1 MMLIFVFST
10 ASHTKAG
17 GSMGQFMS
25 KMNKSPTKWI
35 NESTWKEC
43 FQLSSSIS
51 AFAGLCS
58 NITVNSAFWNK
69 FSASEN
75 PFKFLENSSVV
86 TGGMMPYQLNVY
98 LPHCNLLLCILLAET
113 IQLAEAIVILRVR
126 SLTITGKILSRIEG
140 EWTTMGYKIEDFHL
154 VIELKVDNKQRI
166 EIIKFVETVTYQTVD
181 LFLEKGEYVHYVPL
195 YWPKKSLF
203 SFPDT

>member
-1 MMLIFVFST
+1 MWSLQRITSVNCKWMMLIFVFST
-10 ASHTKAG
+10 ASHTTAG

-58 NITVNSAFWNK
+58 NITVNSAFWSK

-75 PFKFLENSSVV
+75 PFTFLENSSVV
-86 TGGMMPYQLNVY
+86 TEGMIPYQLNRCNCHTVWSSVKQWCPSY
-98 LPHCNLLLCILLAET
+98 HKTPLTVSFFNIPLFFLLHKLSYFMLNCPSTLLLCPFLENLLLI
-113 IQLAEAIVILRVR
+113 
-126 SLTITGKILSRIEG
+126 SLT
-140 EWTTMGYKIEDFHL
+140 
-154 VIELKVDNKQRI
+154 
-166 EIIKFVETVTYQTVD
+166 
-181 LFLEKGEYVHYVPL
+181 
-195 YWPKKSLF
+195 
-203 SFPDT
+203 

>member
-1 MMLIFVFST
+1 MVFFMSEISFESFTLIFHCFSCCILH
-10 ASHTKAG
+10 AK
-17 GSMGQFMS
+17 
-25 KMNKSPTKWI
+25 
-35 NESTWKEC
+35 
-43 FQLSSSIS
+43 LSLHFVTLS
-51 AFAGLCS
+51 F
-58 NITVNSAFWNK
+58 FRK
-69 FSASEN
+69 FDAHI
-75 PFKFLENSSVV
+75 L
-86 TGGMMPYQLNVY
+86 
-98 LPHCNLLLCILLAET
+98 NLLLCILLAET

-154 VIELKVDNKQRI
+154 VIELKVDNKQQI

>member
-1 MMLIFVFST
+1 MVFFMSEIFFESVTLIFHCFSCCILH
-10 ASHTKAG
+10 AK
-17 GSMGQFMS
+17 
-25 KMNKSPTKWI
+25 
-35 NESTWKEC
+35 
-43 FQLSSSIS
+43 LSLHFVTLS
-51 AFAGLCS
+51 F
-58 NITVNSAFWNK
+58 FRK
-69 FSASEN
+69 FDAHI
-75 PFKFLENSSVV
+75 L
-86 TGGMMPYQLNVY
+86 
-98 LPHCNLLLCILLAET
+98 NLLLCILLAET

-203 SFPDT
+203 SFQIPRVFIHVFVELIFQKVKMVIVPHLLVGMRLRSPGSSGW